1 MSRILAISWDSTAL
15 RYVFADARRER
26 VRILNIGERLLT
38 AVEVSEDADVR
49 DSSTVPLVEQ
59 LKQLCS
65 ELKASRAQ
73 LVLCLGRGSVD
84 SARFSVPPATESE
97 LPTLVANMAQRQLT
111 GLGDDAKLD
120 FVSFPP
126 QDNGAR
132 HVSAMAIAGTDV
144 KLVQQL
150 VEVSGC
156 ANARALV
163 VTHPLRLFAADRSES
178 AEHPVLVVSQGPQ
191 ALHFV
196 VVQHDRPV
204 LSRTLRLAPGV
215 GSQDQA
221 GFIAAEIQR
230 TTVTIGDR
238 LQPSNEISHVV
249 VVGSSSE
256 TATLSTVLSARIDAE
271 VSQVSAAS
279 LVTSDAAESE
289 QGAWAPLVAAVCEAA
304 RSIRPAVDFLNPR
317 RPEKQTGR
325 RDQLILMASLL
336 FLLVGGGWYYVHSL
350 FAEVRGRIDAVQPD
364 LENFQ
369 ELVGSTAGMRRQAL
383 GLAKWDAARMSWL
396 DELRDLTIRMPS
408 SPELSVRQFAATPS
422 GSGYTVTF
430 QGTSRSPAAHRA
442 MEVGIQDEYHTT
454 RTPSFSESRN
464 GEQTVWN
471 FRTTLQ
477 IKRRK
482 SKDYTAHRAL
492 LTENSSSETKQT
504 SNAESGSKKRSPRK
518 ANVRVESSQRGDE

>member
-15 RYVFADARRER
+15 RYVFADARKER
-26 VRILNIGERLLT
+26 VRILNIGERSL
-38 AVEVSEDADVR
+38 AVAEVTEDADVAE
-49 DSSTVPLVEQ
+49 SPLVPLVDQ
-59 LKQLCS
+59 VKQLCL

-97 LPTLVANMAQRQLT
+97 LPTLVGNMAQRQLT

-126 QDNGAR
+126 QDDGTR
-132 HVSAMAIAGTDV
+132 QVSAMAIAGADV
-144 KLVQQL
+144 KLIEQL
-150 VEVSGC
+150 VAASGC
-156 ANARALV
+156 ADARAIV
-163 VTHPLRLFAADRSES
+163 VTHPLRLFAADLAESEG
-178 AEHPVLVVSQGPQ
+178 HPALVVSQGPQ
-191 ALHFV
+191 SLHFV
-196 VVQHDRPV
+196 VVQHGRPV

-215 GSQDQA
+215 DSHDQA

-256 TATLSTVLSARIDAE
+256 TATLSTVLAARMEAS
-271 VSQVSAAS
+271 VSQVSAAD
-279 LVTSDAAESE
+279 LVTSDAAESD
-289 QGAWAPLVAAVCEAA
+289 QGAWAPLVAAVCESA

-317 RPEKQTGR
+317 RPAKQTGR
-325 RDQLILMASLL
+325 RNQLLRVATLL
-336 FLLVGGGWYYVHSL
+336 LLVVGGGWYYVHSL
-350 FAEVRGRIDAVQPD
+350 FAEVRGRIDAVGPD
-364 LENFQ
+364 LENYE
-369 ELVGSTAGMRRQAL
+369 ELVKSTAGMRRQAL

-430 QGTSRSPAAHRA
+430 QGASRSPEAHRA
-442 MEVGIQDEYHTT
+442 MEVGIQDEFHKT
-454 RTPSFSESRN
+454 RTPSFSESRD
-464 GEQTVWN
+464 GEKTVWN

-477 IKRRK
+477 IRRRK
-482 SKDYTAHRAL
+482 SKDYTAHRTL
-492 LTENSSSETKQT
+492 RTGNSSSETKPSSTAGSRSRKQGPQ
-504 SNAESGSKKRSPRK
+504 NASAVGKSP
-518 ANVRVESSQRGDE
+518 QRGGQ